1 MRKAWIIRILL
12 LIAYC
17 IPFAFLSVYGDAVS
31 GTMLFYGI
39 MAVGLALLCW
49 ASLRTGNI
57 AVFYL
62 GNILSLCSSYAAA
75 GLWGLEP
82 MGYYFKPF
90 TAYFLMA
97 AISVFVMIIQLIPIR
112 IYSAKKDA
120 QGTGRRSG

>member
-1 MRKAWIIRILL
+1 MKKPWLLKAFLS
-12 LIAYC
+12 IAYC
-17 IPFAFLSVYGDAVS
+17 IPFAFLAVNGDAVS

-62 GNILSLCSSYAAA
+62 GSILSLCSSYAAA

>member
-1 MRKAWIIRILL
+1 MDYQDTASDRVLHSFCLPFRIWRCSFWNNAVLWNHGGGTCPVVLGLL
-12 LIAYC
+12 KN
-17 IPFAFLSVYGDAVS
+17 
-31 GTMLFYGI
+31 
-39 MAVGLALLCW
+39 
-49 ASLRTGNI
+49 GNI